1 MPEIRET
8 SPYAECF
15 AALRDHAAKA
25 RIDIRIRRLSQNNP
39 GEVRP
44 LAMAFLNS
52 ESIQAR
58 AIGFISSSKERQL
71 SSFLLEGVTALN
83 SQTLDRPEALLAILR
98 GSQ

>member
-1 MPEIRET
+1 MPSVLPPFVT
-8 SPYAECF
+8 MQP
-15 AALRDHAAKA
+15 
-25 RIDIRIRRLSQNNP
+25 RLASTFGSDGCHRTTQ
-39 GEVRP
+39 VRFIP

-83 SQTLDRPEALLAILR
+83 SQTLERPEALLAILR